1 MNNSEKTYTDIEI
14 FKRMILLARPLWGH
28 IFCIFLISLLAAP
41 LALLM
46 PIPLKIAVDS
56 VLSEAPLPRFLAVI
70 ITQSIASSKVSLLWL
85 AVLLQLVIVLLN
97 RLQYLGD
104 YVLKTYT
111 GERLNLI
118 FRSRLFRHTQR
129 LSFSFH
135 DTQGSADTIYRIQ
148 YDTASIMTILVS
160 GLIPFVSSL
169 LTLLAMIYVMFRIN
183 VQLSLIAMVITPVL
197 FLYTHQHKKNIRP
210 KYRVVKKLESGAL
223 KIVQE
228 VMVSFR
234 VVKAFGR
241 EEREEERYINQS
253 DKTLRQKT
261 KLAFFEGVFSVG
273 INLITAS
280 GTAAVFYV
288 GVRNVLDGVITLGE
302 LLMVITYLSQLYG
315 PLQNVSKQIASLQSA
330 FASADRVF
338 ELMDEVP
345 DVADKPNAKYLKRAR
360 GQIKFNNVSFSYD
373 GKNRV
378 LKNID
383 FHVNQGTRIG
393 IAGKTGAGKTT
404 LVSLLPRFYD
414 VTQGQILLDGLDIRE
429 YRLVDLRNQFSI
441 VLQEPVLFS
450 TSIEENIRYAK
461 PEATEEDVIKA
472 AKAANAHDFIEA
484 LPQGYGTLVGE
495 RGMLLSGGE
504 RQRISLA
511 RAFLKDA
518 PILILDEPTSS
529 VDTKTE
535 TLIMDAMERLMKNRT
550 TFMIA
555 HRLSTLENCD
565 LKIEMDN
572 GQMLNTMLED
582 YSDVRLLVN
591 KSCLVSNP

>member
-1 MNNSEKTYTDIEI
+1 MNKSEKTYTDIEI
-14 FKRMILLARPLWGH
+14 FQRLIMLARPLWGNLLT
-28 IFCIFLISLLAAP
+28 IFLISLLAAP
-41 LALLM
+41 LALLI

-56 VLSEAPLPRFLAVI
+56 VLSDAPLPQFIEIFLPEN
-70 ITQSIASSKVSLLWL
+70 ITGSQMALLWL
-85 AVLLQLVIVLLN
+85 AIILQVSVVLLN
-97 RLQYLGD
+97 HLHFLGS
-104 YVLKTYT
+104 YVLETYT

-118 FRSRLFRHTQR
+118 FRGRLFRHVQR

-135 DTQGSADTIYRIQ
+135 DAQGSADSIYRIQ
-148 YDTASIMTILVS
+148 YDAPSIQRILVY
-160 GLIPFVSSL
+160 GVIPFISSL
-169 LTLLAMIYVMFRIN
+169 LTLLAMIYVMFKIN
-183 VQLSLIAMVITPVL
+183 LQLALVAMAISPVL
-197 FLYTHQHKKNIRP
+197 FLLTKQYRLQMRP
-210 KYRVVKKLESGAL
+210 KYREIKKMESGVL

-228 VMVSFR
+228 VLNSFR

-241 EEREEERYINQS
+241 EDSEEERFINQS
-253 DKTLRQKT
+253 DKTLREVT
-261 KLAFFEGVFSVG
+261 KLAFFEGVFSTC
-273 INLITAS
+273 INVTTAI
-280 GTAAVFYV
+280 GTAAVFYF
-288 GVRNVLDGVITLGE
+288 GIRNVLTEVITLGE
-302 LLMVITYLSQLYG
+302 LLMVISYLSQLYG
-315 PLQNVSKQIASLQSA
+315 PLTNISKQIASLQSA
-330 FASADRVF
+330 FASALRVF

-345 DVADKPNAKYLKRAR
+345 DVTDKTYAKQIKRAR
-360 GQIKFNNVSFSYD
+360 GQIEFHNVTFSYN
-373 GKNRV
+373 GKNNV

-383 FHVNQGTRIG
+383 FQVNEGGRVG

-414 VTQGQILLDGLDIRE
+414 VTEGQIFLDGYDIRD
-429 YRLVDLRNQFSI
+429 YRIVDLRNQFSI

-461 PEATEEDVIKA
+461 PEATDEEVIKA
-472 AKAANAHDFIEA
+472 AKAANAHEFIKA

-529 VDTKTE
+529 IDTKTE

-555 HRLSTLENCD
+555 HRLSTLDNCD
-565 LKIEMDN
+565 QKIELDN
-572 GQMLNTMLED
+572 GQIINAGSEEILGFNQ
-582 YSDVRLLVN
+582 
-591 KSCLVSNP
+591 

>member
-1 MNNSEKTYTDIEI
+1 MNKSEKTYTDIEI
-14 FKRMILLARPLWGH
+14 FQRLIMLARPLWGNLLT
-28 IFCIFLISLLAAP
+28 IFLISLLAAP
-41 LALLM
+41 LALLI

-56 VLSEAPLPRFLAVI
+56 VLSDAPLPQFIEIFLPEN
-70 ITQSIASSKVSLLWL
+70 ITGSQMALLWL
-85 AVLLQLVIVLLN
+85 AIILQVSVVLLN
-97 RLQYLGD
+97 HLHFLGS
-104 YVLKTYT
+104 YVLETYT

-118 FRSRLFRHTQR
+118 FRGRLFRHVQR

-135 DTQGSADTIYRIQ
+135 DAQGSADSIYRIQ
-148 YDTASIMTILVS
+148 YDAPSIQRILVY
-160 GLIPFVSSL
+160 GVIPFISSL
-169 LTLLAMIYVMFRIN
+169 LTLLAMIYVVFKIN
-183 VQLSLIAMVITPVL
+183 LQLALVAMAISPVL
-197 FLYTHQHKKNIRP
+197 FLLTKQYRLQMRP
-210 KYRVVKKLESGAL
+210 KYREIKKMESGVL

-228 VMVSFR
+228 VLNSFR

-241 EEREEERYINQS
+241 EDSEEERFINQS
-253 DKTLRQKT
+253 DKTLREVT
-261 KLAFFEGVFSVG
+261 KLAFFEGVFSTC
-273 INLITAS
+273 INVTTAI
-280 GTAAVFYV
+280 GTAAVFYF
-288 GVRNVLDGVITLGE
+288 GIRNVLTEVITLGE
-302 LLMVITYLSQLYG
+302 LLMVISYLSQLYG
-315 PLQNVSKQIASLQSA
+315 PLTNISKQIASLQSA
-330 FASADRVF
+330 FASALRVF

-345 DVADKPNAKYLKRAR
+345 DVTDKTYAKQIKRAR
-360 GQIKFNNVSFSYD
+360 GQIEFHNVTFSYN
-373 GKNRV
+373 GKNNV

-383 FHVNQGTRIG
+383 FQVNEGGRVG

-414 VTQGQILLDGLDIRE
+414 VTEGQIFLDGYDIRD
-429 YRLVDLRNQFSI
+429 YRIVDLRNQFSI

-461 PEATEEDVIKA
+461 PEATDEEVIKA
-472 AKAANAHDFIEA
+472 AKAANAHEFIKA

-529 VDTKTE
+529 IDTKTE

-555 HRLSTLENCD
+555 HRLSTLDNCD
-565 LKIEMDN
+565 QKIELDN
-572 GQMLNTMLED
+572 GQIINAGSEEILGFNQ
-582 YSDVRLLVN
+582 
-591 KSCLVSNP
+591 